1 VLASIGVALALLIAF
16 VYVAGLFPNEKMRA
30 AMERRMNASL
40 KGYSA
45 QIGQVRVRPLGLS
58 VTLEHLVL
66 RQQAHPDP
74 PILDVP
80 VLTAS
85 VHWRELLTAHLVA
98 DFFVDHPRLHVNLQQ
113 LETEQKDPTPVKEKG
128 WQQAI
133 ESIYP
138 LKINQL
144 RIREANVTYID
155 TDPRRP
161 LVLEHLTG
169 WASNIRNIH
178 SRARTYPSPFEAK
191 AVVFG
196 TGRASLKGDADF
208 LAEPYAGVKGEFRLS
223 EIPLAAVEP
232 VASHWNVEV
241 KGGTFSAQGELEY
254 APKVRA
260 LKIPDIRIDDVTL
273 GYVRGGSARPAAPA
287 PAAKTDA
294 GDTPKW
300 DLALDHFKVTR
311 SRLELVDRSKKP
323 HYTIFVAGVEGGVE
337 GLANN
342 PPGHLSK
349 ATFRGKF
356 MGDGDVTVDASFKP
370 GNQNADLDVKLHVAP
385 TELPLLND
393 LFRAYGK
400 FDVAAGTLEVFAEAR
415 VHDKYMRGYVKPLF
429 KDIQVYDK
437 NQEAGKPFLKKVYER
452 VVDTATDLLKNK
464 KHEQVAT
471 ETPIEGPVGGAK
483 TSLWATLGGL
493 LENAFVHAIL
503 PSFDSAV
510 GPFHPRAKPA
520 S

>member
-1 VLASIGVALALLIAF
+1 MLAAIGIALALFIAF
-16 VYVAGLFPNEKMRA
+16 IAIAGFFPNEKVRV

-40 KGYSA
+40 KGYTA
-45 QIGQVRVRPLGLS
+45 QIGEVRVRPFGLS

-66 RQQAHPDP
+66 RQQAHPEP

-80 VLTAS
+80 LLTAS

-98 DFFVDHPRLHVNLQQ
+98 DFFVDHPRVYANLLQ
-113 LETEQKDPTPVKEKG
+113 LETEANDPTPVKEKG

-144 RIREANVTYID
+144 RIREASVTYID
-155 TDPRRP
+155 TDPKRP

-178 SRARTYPSPFEAK
+178 SRARTYPSPLEAS

-208 LAEPYAGVKGEFRLS
+208 LAEPYAGVKGQFRLS
-223 EIPLAAVEP
+223 AIPLDALGP

-241 KGGTFSAQGELEY
+241 KGGTFSAEGNVEY

-260 LKIPDIRIDDVTL
+260 LKIPDVRIEKVTL
-273 GYVRGGSARPAAPA
+273 GYVKGGPAKPASPA
-287 PAAKTDA
+287 PAAKTEQ

-300 DLALDHFKVTR
+300 DLALDHFRVTG
-311 SRLELVDRSKKP
+311 SRLELVDRSRNP
-323 HYTIFVAGVEGGVE
+323 HYTIFVTDVDGDVE

-349 ATFRGKF
+349 AKVRGKF
-356 MGDGDVTVDASFKP
+356 MGDGDVTAEASFEP
-370 GNQNADLDVKLHVAP
+370 GLQNADLDVKVHVAP
-385 TELPLLND
+385 TKVPLLND

-400 FDVAAGTLEVFAEAR
+400 FDVAAGTLEVFAEAG

-429 KDIQVYDK
+429 KDIEVYDK
-437 NQEAGKPFLKKVYER
+437 SQDAQKPFFKKLYEH
-452 VVDTATDLLKNK
+452 VVDAASDILKNK
-464 KHEQVAT
+464 KRDQVAT
-471 ETPIEGPVGGAK
+471 ETPIEGPIGGAK

-493 LENAFVHAIL
+493 LENAFVKAIL
-503 PSFDSAV
+503 PRFDMAV
-510 GPFHPRAKPA
+510 GPLHTKP
-520 S
+520 